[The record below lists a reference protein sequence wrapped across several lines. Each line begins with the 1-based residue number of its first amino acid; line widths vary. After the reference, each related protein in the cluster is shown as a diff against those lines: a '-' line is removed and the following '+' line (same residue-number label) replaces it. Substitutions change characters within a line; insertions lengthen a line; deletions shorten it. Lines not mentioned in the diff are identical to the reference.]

1 MSQQK
6 IKLASASFIGISS
19 IVGSGWLFA
28 PYVAAHISGPAA
40 ILSWTIG
47 TLIIY
52 LLAMCYA
59 EIATL
64 HPIRGLSAVIT
75 TLSHNQ
81 YFGFPFAIANWLGIV
96 AVIALEADATVQYL
110 VNIVPSWH
118 HLFFDATESMTL
130 IGSLLALV
138 FVIFYTL
145 VNFWGIKLLAK
156 ANNLITVIKLAVP
169 VITVIILLC
178 AAFHPHNF
186 TSAGGSF
193 MPYGFTSVI
202 VTILTAGIIV
212 SFNGFQT
219 ILSFSSEIHN
229 PTRTIPWA
237 LTIAIFV
244 SFILY
249 IVLQVAF
256 IGALPPSFL
265 AHGWDSFNMSAP
277 IVQLVG
283 ILGLNFFIV
292 VLYIGAVAAPMGTA
306 LAFTGS
312 ASRMFTAM
320 ARKKQMP
327 QFFDNVHPIYGLSR
341 RSLIFNALLAV
352 VFLFSFNSWSDLAQV
367 LGLFHILSY
376 KTVPLALT
384 VFRKD
389 VKREEY
395 KFRMPFGVIISFIL
409 FTIFNILIS
418 LGSYKIVF
426 EITVIV
432 LIFQLVFII
441 TSVIN
446 KVDSLMQALR
456 KCIFLIIYLATLPMI
471 SYISPLNAALLSTVW
486 YFVVIGVYSLV
497 IFIILTSRR
506 AH

>member
-283 ILGLNFFIV
+283 ILGLNFLLLCYISVRLLHQWAPRLHLLGQHQECLQQWRAKNRCHNFLIMFIQSMV
-292 VLYIGAVAAPMGTA
+292 Y
-306 LAFTGS
+306 
-312 ASRMFTAM
+312 
-320 ARKKQMP
+320 Q
-327 QFFDNVHPIYGLSR
+327 DVH
-341 RSLIFNALLAV
+341 
-352 VFLFSFNSWSDLAQV
+352 LFSMPYWQWFSYLVLIVGLISRKCLAY
-367 LGLFHILSY
+367 F
-376 KTVPLALT
+376 
-384 VFRKD
+384 
-389 VKREEY
+389 
-395 KFRMPFGVIISFIL
+395 ISF
-409 FTIFNILIS
+409 LI
-418 LGSYKIVF
+418 KPCHW
-426 EITVIV
+426 
-432 LIFQLVFII
+432 
-441 TSVIN
+441 
-446 KVDSLMQALR
+446 R
-456 KCIFLIIYLATLPMI
+456 
-471 SYISPLNAALLSTVW
+471 
-486 YFVVIGVYSLV
+486 
-497 IFIILTSRR
+497 
-506 AH
+506 